1 MKRPI
6 ASMLSAT
13 LAAGISLLGALVV
26 AGCGEQAQPQAETT
40 PDTGWVMPP
49 EIDAAASSGREVIV
63 RGKASPLGRVV
74 VSGAGDLAYAV
85 GADTEGRFE
94 LRVPRPAQDTLFVV
108 EARVGQEGFPA
119 PYRLLIGADPQAPIA
134 LLAIGAP
141 TRRLDAAPG
150 LDAVDTD
157 GRGALVS
164 GRAAPKTEVVIEGS
178 MERRVRADET
188 GRWRLAGSGDGTTP
202 IRVAG
207 VAYAPAPG
215 GAATPDT
222 LERAGAG
229 WRIAWSS
236 PGGGRQS
243 TWFPERAATIR

>member
-1 MKRPI
+1 MKRRI
-6 ASMLSAT
+6 AST
-13 LAAGISLLGALVV
+13 FAAAVVLVV
-26 AGCGEQAQPQAETT
+26 SGCGQQAQPQAEAA

-49 EIDAAASSGREVIV
+49 EIDAVAATGRELIV
-63 RGKASPLGRVV
+63 HGQASPLGRVV
-74 VSGAGDLAYAV
+74 VSGAGGLAYAV
-85 GADTEGRFE
+85 GADAEGRFE
-94 LRVPRPAQDTLFVV
+94 LRVPRPAHDTLFLV

-141 TRRLDAAPG
+141 TQRLDAGPG

-157 GRGALVS
+157 GRAAFVS
-164 GRAAPKTEVVIEGS
+164 GRAAAGTQVVIDGAVQRS
-178 MERRVRADET
+178 VTADAA

-202 IRVAG
+202 ITVAG
-207 VAYAPAPG
+207 RTYAPAPG
-215 GAATPDT
+215 GAAAPDT

-229 WRIAWSS
+229 WRIGWSS

-243 TWFPERAATIR
+243 TWFPDAAATIR

>member
-6 ASMLSAT
+6 ASRLSAT
-13 LAAGISLLGALVV
+13 LAAGVPMLGALLV
-26 AGCGEQAQPQAETT
+26 AACGEPVQPEAEAA

-49 EIDAAASSGREVIV
+49 EIDAAAASGRELIV
-63 RGKASPLGRVV
+63 RGQAAPLGRVV
-74 VSGAGDLAYAV
+74 VSGAGGLAYAV

-94 LRVPRPAQDTLFVV
+94 LRVPRPAHDTLFVV

-119 PYRLLIGADPQAPIA
+119 PYRLLIGADPGAPIA

-141 TRRLDAAPG
+141 TRRLDAGPG

-157 GRGALVS
+157 GRGAMVS
-164 GRAAPKTEVVIEGS
+164 GRAAANAEVVVGGS
-178 MERRVRADET
+178 VERRVRADET
-188 GRWRLAGSGDGTTP
+188 GRWRLAGSGDGAAP

-207 VAYAPAPG
+207 VSYAPAPG
-215 GAATPDT
+215 AAATPET

-236 PGGGRQS
+236 PGGGRQW
-243 TWFPERAATIR
+243 TWFPDRTTTPG

>member
-6 ASMLSAT
+6 ASTLSAT
-13 LAAGISLLGALVV
+13 LAAATVLAV
-26 AGCGEQAQPQAETT
+26 AACGERAQPQAEAA

-49 EIDAAASSGREVIV
+49 EIDEAVSSGGELIV
-63 RGKASPLGRVV
+63 RGRASPLGRVV
-74 VSGAGDLAYAV
+74 VSGAGGLAYAV

-94 LRVPRPAQDTLFVV
+94 LRVPRPAHDTLFLV

-134 LLAIGAP
+134 LLAVGAP
-141 TRRLDAAPG
+141 TQRLDGGHG

-157 GRGALVS
+157 GRAALVS
-164 GRAAPKTEVVIEGS
+164 GRAAPDAEVVIEGS
-178 MERRVRADET
+178 VERRAKADET

-202 IRVAG
+202 IRVGG

-215 GAATPDT
+215 GSAPDT

-243 TWFPERAATIR
+243 TWFPDRPATIR

>member
-13 LAAGISLLGALVV
+13 LAAAITLVV

-164 GRAAPKTEVVIEGS
+164 GRAAPKAEVIIEGS
-178 MERRVRADET
+178 MERRVTADET

-202 IRVAG
+202 IRVGG

>member
-1 MKRPI
+1 MKRRI
-6 ASMLSAT
+6 ASARSAALVAGLSV
-13 LAAGISLLGALVV
+13 LAASVV
-26 AGCGEQAQPQAETT
+26 AGCGQPARPQAEAA

-49 EIDAAASSGREVIV
+49 EIDEAVASGRELIV
-63 RGKASPLGRVV
+63 RGRASPLGRVV
-74 VSGAGDLAYAV
+74 VSGAGGLAYAV

-157 GRGALVS
+157 GRGAMVS
-164 GRAAPKTEVVIEGS
+164 GRSAPKAQVVIEGG
-178 MERRVRADET
+178 MERRARADDT

-202 IRVAG
+202 IRVG
-207 VAYAPAPG
+207 GFPYAPAPG
-215 GAATPDT
+215 GAAKPGT

-243 TWFPERAATIR
+243 TWFPDRAETPR